1 MPGVPSHPM
10 ALAGLSAVAAT
21 TTLVSLLTWQGF
33 TEAFGDTLGPL
44 FVIAV
49 IVAGTGA
56 VGRWWRLPRPL
67 LVLAQV
73 LLVGMVVSA
82 FVCGSPL
89 PIGEAWDRLV
99 TAFQDAGQSAN
110 RFAPPVPA
118 SEPPVHPL
126 LIAGGAG
133 CLLLVDILACTLRRV
148 PLAGLPL
155 LTIYSVPVSMTS
167 DSPHW
172 FLYTV
177 TAIGFLGMIFLS
189 ESEQIARWGPIL
201 AEDHGHSDPKPLA
214 VPSWPRTG
222 ARAIGGVATGLSVVV
237 PILIPTTF
245 SLHLFDFGPG
255 SGGDDDIS
263 IENPMVDL
271 KRDLIRGEDRLML
284 TVTTDD
290 PDPSYMR
297 IAVLNRY
304 NDNEWSSG
312 DREVPSSQTADGTMP
327 GLVGVSSELPQNK
340 FDYQLEGSREFRSSW
355 LPTTQL
361 VSRVDAPG
369 DWRYDVSTMDFL
381 ASNDD
386 LDTSQLNWS
395 LRAVKVD
402 YDADR
407 LAEAPP
413 VGALVSRDFTEL
425 PAGID
430 PVVRQMALDV
440 TADAPTRY
448 QKAVAL
454 QQWFRTE
461 GGFEYSTDV
470 NLGNGTDDLVRFLS
484 DEEGGRTGYC
494 EQFAAAMAVMARE
507 LGIPARVAV
516 GFLEPERVDD
526 DTWAYSSHDLHAW
539 PELFFPGSGWV
550 RFEPTPS
557 IRASGVPDYTE
568 QVVSVGTPESS
579 PTATGAVP
587 GEEPTRRPADETLA
601 EAQEDEAASQSGGG
615 FPWLW
620 VVGALVLVLVLAV
633 VALGPRTLRRRRRDQ
648 RGLLGPEDAWQELR
662 DTALDLRLPWP
673 QSRSPWQTREALVQL
688 FGAPRD
694 EFTPERPRR
703 GPETNPDAVFAL
715 DRIVHSLERLRY
727 ARDDG
732 SEAGTWR
739 AEMQTCVE
747 ALYGGA
753 PKRARRTADW
763 WPRSVFNRTVD
774 VRRPLDDGPGEP
786 AMAGRIVDHVG

>member
-1 MPGVPSHPM
+1 M

-33 TEAFGDTLGPL
+33 TQDFGSTLGPL
-44 FVIAV
+44 FVVAV
-49 IVAGTGA
+49 VVAGTGA
-56 VGRWWRLPRPL
+56 IGRWWRLPRPL

-73 LLVGMVVSA
+73 LLVAMVVCA

-89 PIGEAWDRLV
+89 PIGEAWDRLLL
-99 TAFQDAGQSAN
+99 AFQDAAQSAN
-110 RFAPPVPA
+110 RFAPPVPSA
-118 SEPPVHPL
+118 EPPVHPL
-126 LIAGGAG
+126 LIAGGSA
-133 CLLLVDILACTLRRV
+133 CLLLVDVLACTLRRV

-155 LTIYSVPVSMTS
+155 LTIYSVPVSMTG

-172 FLYTV
+172 ILYTI
-177 TAIGFLGMIFLS
+177 TAIGFLAMIFLS

-201 AEDHGHSDPKPLA
+201 VEDHGHSEPKPLA

-222 ARAIGGVATGLSVVV
+222 ARAIGGVATGLSIVV
-237 PILIPTTF
+237 PILIPTF
-245 SLHLFDFGPG
+245 SVHLFDFGPG
-255 SGGDDDIS
+255 TGGDDDIS

-271 KRDLIRGEDRLML
+271 KRDLNRGEDRPLITL
-284 TVTTDD
+284 RTDD
-290 PDPSYMR
+290 PDPSYLR
-297 IAVLNRY
+297 IAVLNRF

-312 DREVPSSQTADGTMP
+312 DREVPNSQTADGSMP
-327 GLVGVSSELPQNK
+327 GLVGVSAELTRNNY
-340 FDYQLEGSREFRSSW
+340 DYRLTGTREFRSSW

-361 VSRVDAPG
+361 VSRVEAPG

-395 LRAVKVD
+395 LEAVKVD
-402 YDADR
+402 YDANR

-413 VGALVSRDFTEL
+413 VGALVSRDLVDL
-425 PAGID
+425 PTGLD
-430 PVVRQMALDV
+430 PIVKQYATQV

-448 QKAVAL
+448 EKAVAL
-454 QQWFRTE
+454 QQWFRDPDK

-470 NLGNGTDDLVRFLS
+470 NLGNGSDDLVRFLS
-484 DEEGGRTGYC
+484 DAEGGRIGYC

-507 LGIPARVAV
+507 LGIPSRVAV
-516 GFLEPERVDD
+516 GFLEPEEADD
-526 DTWAYSSHDLHAW
+526 GTWVYSSHDMHAW
-539 PELFFPGSGWV
+539 PELFFSGSGWV

-557 IRASGVPDYTE
+557 TRASGVPNYTE
-568 QVVSVGTPESS
+568 QEVTVGTTTDTPSASGEN
-579 PTATGAVP
+579 PDDVATR
-587 GEEPTRRPADETLA
+587 EPNEALPQETP
-601 EAQEDEAASQSGGG
+601 EDEAAGQSGSGG
-615 FPWLW
+615 FPWVW
-620 VVGALVLVLVLAV
+620 VAGALVLVLILALI
-633 VALGPRTLRRRRRDQ
+633 ALGPRTLRRRRRDQ
-648 RGLLGPEDAWQELR
+648 RGLLGPEEAWQELR

-703 GPETNPDAVFAL
+703 GPDTNPDAVFAL

-753 PKRARRTADW
+753 PKRARRAADW
-763 WPRSVFNRTVD
+763 WPRSVFNRPVD

-786 AMAGRIVDHVG
+786 AMAGRIVDHVV

>member
-1 MPGVPSHPM
+1 M
-10 ALAGLSAVAAT
+10 ALAGLSAVAAA
-21 TTLVSLLTWQGF
+21 TTLVSLFTWQGF
-33 TEAFGDTLGPL
+33 TQNFGATIGPL
-44 FVIAV
+44 FVIAA

-67 LVLAQV
+67 LVLTQV
-73 LLVGMVVSA
+73 LLVGMVVCA
-82 FVCGSPL
+82 FVCGAPL
-89 PIGEAWDRLV
+89 PVGEAWDRLQL
-99 TAFQDAGQSAN
+99 AFQDAAQSAN
-110 RFAPPVPA
+110 RFAPPVPS

-126 LIAGGAG
+126 LIAGGAA

-155 LTIYSVPVSMTS
+155 LTIYSVPVSMTG

-172 FLYTV
+172 ILYTV

-201 AEDHGHSDPKPLA
+201 AEDHGNSEPKPLA

-222 ARAIGGVATGLSVVV
+222 ARAIGGVATALSIVV
-237 PILIPTTF
+237 PVLIPTF
-245 SLHLFDFGPG
+245 SVHLFDFGPG
-255 SGGDDDIS
+255 TGGDDDIR
-263 IENPMVDL
+263 IENPTVDL
-271 KRDLIRGEDRLML
+271 KRNLVRGEDRTM
-284 TVTTDD
+284 VTLVTDD
-290 PDPSYMR
+290 PDPSYLR
-297 IAVLNRY
+297 IAVLNRFS
-304 NDNEWSSG
+304 DDQWSPG
-312 DREVPSSQTADGTMP
+312 DREVPNSQTADGSMP
-327 GLVGVSSELPQNK
+327 GLVGVSAELTRRNY
-340 FDYQLEGSREFRSSW
+340 DYRLEGDRGFRSSW

-361 VSRVDAPG
+361 VSRVEAPG

-381 ASNDD
+381 AGDDD
-386 LDTSQLNWS
+386 LDTSQLNWTFE
-395 LRAVKVD
+395 AVEVE
-402 YDADR
+402 YDVNR

-413 VGALVSRDFTEL
+413 VGALVSREFTDL
-425 PAGID
+425 PAGLD
-430 PVVRQMALDV
+430 PIVRKWANEV

-448 QKAVAL
+448 EKAVAL
-454 QQWFRTE
+454 QQWFRDN
-461 GGFEYSTDV
+461 FEYSTDV
-470 NLGNGTDDLVRFLS
+470 DLGNGADDLVRFLS
-484 DEEGGRTGYC
+484 EGEGGRTGYC

-507 LGIPARVAV
+507 LRIPARVAV
-516 GFLEPERVDD
+516 GFLQPEQVDD
-526 DTWAYSSHDLHAW
+526 DTWVYSSHDLHAW
-539 PELFFPGSGWV
+539 PELFFSGSGWV

-557 IRASGVPDYTE
+557 TRASGVPDYTE
-568 QVVSVGTPESS
+568 QEVTVGDPEATPS
-579 PTATGAVP
+579 ATGVSP
-587 GEEPTRRPADETLA
+587 GEEPTRRPNDAA
-601 EAQEDEAASQSGGG
+601 PDEAPEDQTDGQSDSGGV
-615 FPWLW
+615 PWVW
-620 VVGALVLVLVLAV
+620 VAGALLLVLVVAL

-673 QSRSPWQTREALVQL
+673 QYRSPWQTREALVQL

-703 GPETNPDAVFAL
+703 GPDTNPDAVFAL

-763 WPRSVFNRTVD
+763 WPRSVFNRPVD
-774 VRRPLDDGPGEP
+774 VRRPLDDGSAEP

>member
-1 MPGVPSHPM
+1 MPGVRSHPM
-10 ALAGLSAVAAT
+10 ALAGLSAVAAA
-21 TTLVSLLTWQGF
+21 TTLISLLTWQGF
-33 TEAFGDTLGPL
+33 TQNFGSTLGPL

-49 IVAGTGA
+49 VVAGTGA

-73 LLVGMVVSA
+73 LLVGMVVCA

-89 PIGEAWDRLV
+89 PIGEAWDRLQI
-99 TAFQDAGQSAN
+99 AFQDAAQSAN
-110 RFAPPVPA
+110 RFAPPVPG

-126 LIAGGAG
+126 LIAGGAA
-133 CLLLVDILACTLRRV
+133 CLLLVDVLACTLRRV

-155 LTIYSVPVSMTS
+155 LTIYSVPVSMTG

-172 FLYTV
+172 ILYTA
-177 TAIGFLGMIFLS
+177 TAIGFLAMIFLS

-201 AEDHGHSDPKPLA
+201 AEDHGHSEPKPLA

-222 ARAIGGVATGLSVVV
+222 ARAIGGVATGLSIVV
-237 PILIPTTF
+237 PILIPTF
-245 SLHLFDFGPG
+245 SVHLFDFGPG
-255 SGGDDDIS
+255 TGGDDDIS

-271 KRDLIRGEDRLML
+271 KRDLVRGEDVRLITL
-284 TVTTDD
+284 TTDD
-290 PDPSYMR
+290 PNPSYLR
-297 IAVLNRY
+297 IAVLNRFS
-304 NDNEWSSG
+304 DNEWSSG
-312 DREVPSSQTADGTMP
+312 DREVPNSQTADGTMP
-327 GLVGVSSELPQNK
+327 GLVGVSVGLDRQE
-340 FDYQLEGSREFRSSW
+340 FDYRLEATREFRSTW

-395 LRAVKVD
+395 LEAVKLD
-402 YDADR
+402 YDANR
-407 LAEAPP
+407 LADAAP
-413 VGALVSRDFTEL
+413 VGALVSRDFTIL
-425 PAGID
+425 PKGLD
-430 PVVRQMALDV
+430 PIVRQYATQV
-440 TADAPTRY
+440 TAEEPTRY
-448 QKAVAL
+448 EKAVAL
-454 QQWFRTE
+454 QKWFRDE

-470 NLGNGTDDLVRFLS
+470 NLGNGADDLARFLS
-484 DEEGGRTGYC
+484 EGEGGRTGYC

-516 GFLEPERVDD
+516 GFLQPDRIDG

-557 IRASGVPDYTE
+557 TRASGVPDYTE
-568 QVVSVGTPESS
+568 QEVTIGDTTDTPSSTVNPAEDLPSRAPTDGQEQES
-579 PTATGAVP
+579 P
-587 GEEPTRRPADETLA
+587 
-601 EAQEDEAASQSGGG
+601 EDQAAGQSDSGG
-615 FPWLW
+615 FPWVW
-620 VVGALVLVLVLAV
+620 VAGGLALALVVAL

-648 RGLLGPEDAWQELR
+648 RGLLGPEEAWVELR

-673 QSRSPWQTREALVQL
+673 RSRSPWQTREALVQL
-688 FGAPRD
+688 FGAPPD

-703 GPETNPDAVFAL
+703 GPDTNPDAVFAL

-753 PKRARRTADW
+753 PRRARRAADW
-763 WPRSVFNRTVD
+763 WPRSVFNRQVE
-774 VRRPLDDGPGEP
+774 VRRPLDDGAGQP
-786 AMAGRIVDHVG
+786 AMAGRVVDHVG